1 MNTMAFH
8 PILGVLTEVFLEPGD
23 LQGVKKVVE
32 IFNIFQNENQMTGS
46 RTLPYIPHVKHY
58 SWKRQK
64 NPFRV
69 SDSDS
74 EQFGCPLYN
83 KEQNK
88 PTICLFMKQN
98 RGTLRCLQGSKTIQ
112 PSLELL
118 HVFW

>member
-23 LQGVKKVVE
+23 HHGVKKVVE
-32 IFNIFQNENQMTGS
+32 IFNTFQKENQMTGS

-74 EQFGCPLYN
+74 GAVQFGCITCGWWAALTPAKWN
-83 KEQNK
+83 N
-88 PTICLFMKQN
+88 IGSALF
-98 RGTLRCLQGSKTIQ
+98 
-112 PSLELL
+112 
-118 HVFW
+118 